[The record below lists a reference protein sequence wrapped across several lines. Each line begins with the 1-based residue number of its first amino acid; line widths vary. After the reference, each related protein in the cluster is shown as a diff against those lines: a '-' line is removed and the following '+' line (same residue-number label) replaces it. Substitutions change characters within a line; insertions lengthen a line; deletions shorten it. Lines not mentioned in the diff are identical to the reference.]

1 MAKKNNVENVENV
14 NNVENVENV
23 ENVASVNPLNI
34 LQNIGN
40 NIQSAELPQDAHLQI
55 DKETS
60 IIKKEYTFAIPKGK
74 RGQVAINDPDV
85 ILSVER
91 IKAAQYGQNIMA
103 YVIAKEFSRLA
114 EKSDTIVAMGFND
127 VADFGATLFG
137 YKSNTVNQYIRIGK
151 YFIGDNYAPLP
162 FLPSTMSISGM
173 IELLA
178 PASDKDGNVDVK
190 KVVKWYSDGT
200 LVDGMS
206 KAKIRQALKELN
218 KPALEE
224 GNEGKD
230 DKADKADKA
239 DKTDKADKAD
249 AVSII
254 DRLNDMTPD
263 VAAGNALNALE
274 ILSAI
279 YDKFCTTEGE
289 LMGAKVAIDRL
300 AQIARDMVK

>member
-14 NNVENVENV
+14 NSVENVANV
-23 ENVASVNPLNI
+23 ENVASVNPLSI

-40 NIQSAELPQDAHLQI
+40 GIQSNDLPLDAHVQI
-55 DKETS
+55 DKDTS

-114 EKSDTIVAMGFND
+114 EKTETIVAMGFND

-162 FLPSTMSISGM
+162 FLPSTLSISGM

-178 PASDKDGNVDVK
+178 PASDKEGNVDVK
-190 KVVKWYSDGT
+190 KVVEWYSNGT

-206 KAKIRQALKELN
+206 KAKIRQALKEPS
-218 KPALEE
+218 KPALED
-224 GNEGKD
+224 GNE
-230 DKADKADKA
+230 DKSDKSDKS
-239 DKTDKADKAD
+239 DNAD

-289 LMGAKVAIDRL
+289 MMGAKVAIDRL
-300 AQIARDMVK
+300 RQIARDMVK

>member
-1 MAKKNNVENVENV
+1 MAKKNNT
-14 NNVENVENV
+14 VENVENV
-23 ENVASVNPLNI
+23 ENVTSVNPLNI
-34 LQNIGN
+34 LQSIGTG
-40 NIQSAELPQDAHLQI
+40 IQSADLPDDAHVQI
-55 DKETS
+55 DKDTS

-151 YFIGDNYAPLP
+151 YFIGENYAPLP
-162 FLPSTMSISGM
+162 FLPSTLSISGM

-178 PASDKDGNVDVK
+178 PASDKEGNVDVK
-190 KVVKWYSDGT
+190 KVVKWYSDGI

-224 GNEGKD
+224 SNEDKAD
-230 DKADKADKA
+230 KTDKADKADKS
-239 DKTDKADKAD
+239 DKTDKSDKADKAD